1 MSRQWH
7 GRELAEWQVK
17 HSPAV
22 PGHPAGEGR
31 LRAAGGEMNPGAP
44 LPTRTIA
51 EFFTDTLARSGKVRG
66 EPRPQ
71 IVGRH
76 HVRGL

>member
-1 MSRQWH
+1 
-7 GRELAEWQVK
+7 
-17 HSPAV
+17 
-22 PGHPAGEGR
+22 
-31 LRAAGGEMNPGAP
+31 MNPGAP